1 MSIRILELRSAL
13 GSGGGPEKTILLGA
27 AHTDPAQYSVTV
39 TYIRDLRD
47 EAFDL
52 DKRAA
57 ELGVEF
63 VPVTE
68 RSSFDPRVLTQLY
81 RLIREREIDIVH
93 AHDYKTDSFALPLCG
108 LAGAIPM
115 STAHGWAKFGRKDRL
130 YNRWDKWILGRYP
143 LVIAVSTKIQ
153 SQLVEVGAKTDRVRV
168 IRNGVDTEVFRPD
181 PETGRRLRMAEG
193 LPPDAKVIGAV
204 GRLSDEKRFELLL
217 EVTARLGLYAVLVG
231 EGDERG
237 TLEKR
242 AAELGIGDRVKLLGH
257 RSDARD
263 CHQMFD
269 LYLQTSDTEGIPNA
283 LLEAMAV
290 ETPVVATD
298 VGGTAEIIEN
308 EVHGLL
314 VSKGDVDQM
323 ASAVRRTIEDRESTS
338 GRVAR
343 ARDRV
348 EAELSFRHRMEHLE
362 GIYDELV
369 RRFPRGSRRRLRWS

>member
-1 MSIRILELRSAL
+1 MTTRILELRSAL

-27 AHTDPAQYSVTV
+27 AQADPSRYSVTV

-47 EAFDL
+47 KMFDL
-52 DKRAA
+52 DQRAE
-57 ELGVEF
+57 ELGVDF

-68 RSSFDPRVLTQLY
+68 RNSFDPRALTQLY

-130 YNRWDKWILGRYP
+130 YNRWDKWVLGRYP
-143 LVIAVSTKIQ
+143 LVIAVSAKIK
-153 SQLVEVGAKTDRVRV
+153 SQLVEVGADPDRVRV
-168 IRNGVDTEVFRPD
+168 IRNGVDTEVFRLD
-181 PETGRRLRMAEG
+181 REAGRRLREAEG
-193 LPPDAKVIGAV
+193 LPPDAQVIGAV

-217 EVTARLGLYAVLVG
+217 EVAARLGLYAVLVG
-231 EGDERG
+231 EGDERA
-237 TLEKR
+237 TLERR
-242 AAELGIGDRVKLLGH
+242 AAELGIGDRVKMLGH
-257 RSDARD
+257 RSDTRN

-269 LYLQTSDTEGIPNA
+269 LYLQTSDTEGVPNA

-308 EVHGLL
+308 GVHGLL

-323 ASAVRRTIEDRESTS
+323 ASAVRRTIEDRKATLR
-338 GRVAR
+338 RVAK

-348 EAELSFRHRMEHLE
+348 ESELSFRHRMERLE
-362 GIYDELV
+362 GIYDELI
-369 RRFPRGSRRRLRWS
+369 RRFPREPRRRPRRT